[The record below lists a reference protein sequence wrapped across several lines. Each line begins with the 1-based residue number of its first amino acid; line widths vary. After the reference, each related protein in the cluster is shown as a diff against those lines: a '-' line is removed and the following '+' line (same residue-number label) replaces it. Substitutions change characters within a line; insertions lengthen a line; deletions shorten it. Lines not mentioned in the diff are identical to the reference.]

1 MTKKPKPPPP
11 KTLSIETDTIEL
23 DETSARALFAD
34 YASAIEA
41 AESNDAVDGVIDL
54 VSLCSGT
61 MRLYSPSRQGAPS
74 ANDEAHENE
83 ASADAAS
90 AERVDATANAAGDG
104 VSNAPKAPR
113 VLVEVDALAL
123 PAESPSLFIN
133 GDLKVNGLIEQH
145 FRGGFLVVFGNVEA
159 VDMFC
164 GAQIF
169 ITGSLTVKNTIFG
182 NCTNY
187 PTLVLGPVKAK
198 TLISAKE
205 HYFCFY
211 GGRSI
216 KRIVDA
222 QGDTPNLE
230 DAEYGVDILVHGI
243 DGGHDNDAVLKLLR
257 RGKPLAK

>member
-11 KTLSIETDTIEL
+11 KTLSFEADTIEL

-41 AESNDAVDGVIDL
+41 AESNDAIDGVIDL
-54 VSLCSGT
+54 TSLCSGK
-61 MRLYSPSRQGAPS
+61 MRLYSPPRRVTAP
-74 ANDEAHENE
+74 N
-83 ASADAAS
+83 ADAAS
-90 AERVDATANAAGDG
+90 VDAAVDAASGDAASGDG
-104 VSNAPKAPR
+104 ASNPPTASR
-113 VLVEVDALAL
+113 VVEIDVLAL

-169 ITGSLTVKNTIFG
+169 ISGSLTVKNTIFG
-182 NCTNY
+182 NSTNY

-211 GGRSI
+211 GGRSV

-243 DGGHDNDAVLKLLR
+243 DGGHDSDAVLKLLR

>member
-11 KTLSIETDTIEL
+11 KTLSFETDTIEL

-54 VSLCSGT
+54 VSLCSGK
-61 MRLYSPSRQGAPS
+61 MRLYSPPRQVIAP
-74 ANDEAHENE
+74 
-83 ASADAAS
+83 
-90 AERVDATANAAGDG
+90 RANAAADASGADASAADASAADG
-104 VSNAPKAPR
+104 ASNAPR
-113 VLVEVDALAL
+113 SSHLVEVDALAL

-211 GGRSI
+211 SGRSV
-216 KRIVDA
+216 KRVVDA
-222 QGDTPNLE
+222 QGETPNLE

-243 DGGHDNDAVLKLLR
+243 DGGHDSDAVLKLLR